1 MSIIIG
7 LDGLNPTIN
16 IIKHTKNIAIANE
29 VNYLC
34 LEHQKELIKHKT
46 SFIPVD
52 SEHFSIWY
60 GLRQNNIKSI
70 EKIYLTASGGPFYKS
85 SID

>member
-1 MSIIIG
+1 MSAIIG

-16 IIKHTKNIAIANE
+16 IIKHTKNIAIANKE
-29 VNYLC
+29 SIICAWNII
-34 LEHQKELIKHKT
+34 QKELIKHKT

-52 SEHFSIWY
+52 PEHFSIWY

-70 EKIYLTASGGPFYKS
+70 EKIFLLHLVDLF
-85 SID
+85 INHQ